1 MCTLAMSMGLYVR
14 RSEPWCCSCPTGGC
28 GLLPV
33 PYLAVSTLLPQT
45 PALKQSHPTHV
56 GQRPSARPCSHS
68 SICSGFVREA
78 EGREVRS
85 VVKGQT
91 TCHISLPSLAT
102 TEGCVKRKKVV
113 VNSSAA
119 GCYLKSFFGSLPAL
133 LLPRFQLIKASSP
146 LCAGVL
152 PHCSR
157 GGELLLCPQLE
168 MVKGS
173 SSVNPLGSMQLA
185 LIELCFILSVAVSS
199 SSALRYS
206 VDLMSL
212 TCLGGGE
219 GERAFVTAMRLGWV
233 YALVKDAL

>member
-1 MCTLAMSMGLYVR
+1 MGLYVQ
-14 RSEPWCCSCPTGGC
+14 RSRPWCCSCPVDGC

-33 PYLAVSTLLPQT
+33 PHLAVSTLLPLT
-45 PALKQSHPTHV
+45 PALGQGHPTRV
-56 GQRPSARPCSHS
+56 GQRPPARPRSHS
-68 SICSGFVREA
+68 SICSGFVHEA

-119 GCYLKSFFGSLPAL
+119 SCYLKSFFGSLPAL
-133 LLPRFQLIKASSP
+133 LLPRFQLIKTSSP
-146 LCAGVL
+146 LCVGVL

-173 SSVNPLGSMQLA
+173 SSINTKGNM
-185 LIELCFILSVAVSS
+185 
-199 SSALRYS
+199 
-206 VDLMSL
+206 
-212 TCLGGGE
+212 
-219 GERAFVTAMRLGWV
+219 
-233 YALVKDAL
+233 